1 MTLTPDVKAPSQEPQ
16 SAAVAPSSERG
27 GALVTGGA
35 RGLGLEIAR
44 RLAARGYFVHV
55 TDLDGALAAR
65 GAAQLGERAFGSA
78 LDVRSFPACRAAAA
92 RTVRRAGS
100 LEVWVNNAGV
110 LVPGPAWEQ
119 DERTRALMLEV
130 NGTGTINGTLAA
142 LEPMRAAG
150 RGHIINVVSL
160 AGLVA
165 APGEAVY
172 AASKH
177 AAIGF
182 SLATLADL
190 RIAGIDD
197 VEISCVCPDGIWT
210 PMLFDKL
217 EDPNAAASFAGVL
230 LRPDQVADET
240 IGLLDHPQPVLAIPR
255 WRGRLMRLLDL
266 LPALSLRYAPRII
279 SRARRKQRRYLR
291 QAQTGKLP

>member
-1 MTLTPDVKAPSQEPQ
+1 MTAKPDASPGSPNG
-16 SAAVAPSSERG
+16 SSESPQRG

-44 RLAARGYFVHV
+44 RLLARGHLVHV

-65 GAAQLGERAFGSA
+65 AAAQLGPSAFGSA
-78 LDVRSFPACRAAAA
+78 LDVRSFPACRAAAS

-119 DERTRALMLEV
+119 DERTRALMLDV
-130 NGTGTINGTLAA
+130 NATGTINGTVAA
-142 LEPMRAAG
+142 LEPMRAN
-150 RGHIINVVSL
+150 GHGQIVNIVSM

-182 SLATLADL
+182 SLATMADL
-190 RIAGIDD
+190 RIAGIDGIA
-197 VEISCVCPDGIWT
+197 ISCVCPDGVWT
-210 PMLFDKL
+210 PMLHDKL
-217 EDPNAAASFAGVL
+217 EDPNAAASFQGVL
-230 LRPDQVADET
+230 MTPERVADEVL
-240 IGLLDHPQPVLAIPR
+240 GLLEDPQPVLAIPR
-255 WRGRLMRLLDL
+255 WRGAVLRMFDL
-266 LPALSLRYAPRII
+266 LPGLSLRYAPRVMA
-279 SRARRKQRRYLR
+279 RARRKQRRYQR
-291 QAQTGKLP
+291 RAKAGKLP

>member
-1 MTLTPDVKAPSQEPQ
+1 MTAKPDAATTSQDG
-16 SAAVAPSSERG
+16 SADPSERG

-44 RLAARGYFVHV
+44 RLLARGHMVHV
-55 TDLDGALAAR
+55 TDLDGALATR
-65 GAAQLGERAFGSA
+65 AAEQLGPRAFASA
-78 LDVRSFPACRAAAA
+78 LDVRSSPACRAAAS

-119 DERTRALMLEV
+119 DERTRALMLDV
-130 NGTGTINGTLAA
+130 NATGTINGTVAA
-142 LEPMRAAG
+142 LEHMRSNG
-150 RGHIINVVSL
+150 QGHIVNVISM

-182 SLATLADL
+182 SLATMADL
-190 RIAGIDD
+190 RVAGIEGI
-197 VEISCVCPDGIWT
+197 EISCVCPDGVWT
-210 PMLFDKL
+210 PMLHDKL
-217 EDPNAAASFAGVL
+217 DDPNAAASFSGAL
-230 LRPDQVADET
+230 LKPEEVADEV
-240 IGLLDHPQPVLAIPR
+240 IGLLDNPQPVLAIPR
-255 WRGRLMRLLDL
+255 WRGAMLRMFDLM
-266 LPALSLRYAPRII
+266 PGLSLRYVPHVMA
-279 SRARRKQRRYLR
+279 RARRKQLRYLR
-291 QAQTGKLP
+291 RAKAGKLPS

>member
-1 MTLTPDVKAPSQEPQ
+1 MTTSQDSFPA
-16 SAAVAPSSERG
+16 SGARG

-44 RLAARGYFVHV
+44 RLVARGHHVHI
-55 TDLDGALAAR
+55 TDIDGDLASH
-65 GAAQLGERAFGSA
+65 AAAGLGPRAFGSA
-78 LDVRSFPACRAAAA
+78 LDVRSFPACRAAAS
-92 RTVRRAGS
+92 RTLRRAGS

-110 LVPGPAWEQ
+110 LVTGPAWQQ

-130 NGTGTINGTLAA
+130 NATGTINGTLAA
-142 LEPMRAAG
+142 LELMRSAG
-150 RGHIINVVSL
+150 RGHIINIISL

-190 RIAGIDD
+190 RIAGINGI
-197 VEISCVCPDGIWT
+197 EISCVCPDGMWT
-210 PMLFDKL
+210 PMLYDKL
-217 EDPNAAASFAGVL
+217 EDPNAAASFSGVL
-230 LRPDQVADET
+230 LRPEHVAIEAVR
-240 IGLLDHPQPVLAIPR
+240 LLDNPQPVLAIPR
-255 WRGRLMRLLDL
+255 WRGAMVRALDL
-266 LPALSLRYAPRII
+266 MPAISLRYAPRVIA
-279 SRARRKQRRYLR
+279 RARRRQRRYLR
-291 QAQTGKLP
+291 RANAGKL